1 MITYIIEN
9 KAELISIATAV
20 VTAASL
26 ISAMTPNKTDNKI
39 TGIVLK
45 LINWLA
51 INVGKAKPKE

>member
-26 ISAMTPNKTDNKI
+26 ISAMTPIKTDNII

-51 INVGKAKPKE
+51 LNVGKAKPKE

>member
-9 KAELISIATAV
+9 KAELIGIATAV

-26 ISAMTPNKTDNKI
+26 ISALTPNKADNKI
-39 TGIVLK
+39 TAIALK